1 MQYARH
7 IVELDHT
14 VCEIVCTFFV
24 RLCAML
30 LGIIQKYLSET
41 MRKIRVLLPEREE
54 HEVAVTSD

>member
-1 MQYARH
+1 
-7 IVELDHT
+7 
-14 VCEIVCTFFV
+14 
-24 RLCAML
+24 ML